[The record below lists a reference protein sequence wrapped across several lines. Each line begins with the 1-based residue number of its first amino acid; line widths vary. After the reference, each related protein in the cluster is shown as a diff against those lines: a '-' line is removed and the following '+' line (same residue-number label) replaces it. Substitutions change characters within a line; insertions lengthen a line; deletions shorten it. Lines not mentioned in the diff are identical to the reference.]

1 MIRVINT
8 NVELQVRVD
17 IPGGST
23 VIFRAF
29 DKNEWEALCPH
40 LLNYDDNL
48 PEDVLAVLR
57 QIYLHCRNMGQLNW
71 IAVTKY
77 DLIWTDPMFDPIW
90 KYLDVDLYDEEETDD
105 D

>member
-8 NVELQVRVD
+8 NEELQVWVD
-17 IPGGST
+17 IPGSGG
-23 VIFRAF
+23 VIFSAQ
-29 DKNEWEALCPH
+29 DKNEWEFFAPPV
-40 LLNYDDNL
+40 LNYNEPI

-71 IAVTKY
+71 IAETSY
-77 DLIWTDPMFDPIW
+77 DLVWTDKIFDPIW
-90 KYLDVDLYDEEETDD
+90 EWLGVDLHDEKETDD